1 MDASTPNRLSIKKD
15 CFWGG
20 ERREISNQ
28 NPNPNP
34 NPNPLQ
40 SYGGRRRGKGLLVV
54 VVCGWRF
61 FCYLFFGFLLVS
73 CFPPSFVSA
82 SPPTAIFGTSPP
94 PINPG
99 RTGGVVVVVVISVS
113 VVVLV
118 SVMAI
123 FGCLR
128 MKARRRA
135 VVEGEGVEV
144 VVAGEGEKGS
154 AAAAV
159 AVRRFSREEVGR
171 LAANFAR
178 SRVIAYGGFSTVYL
192 GKFTDST
199 LAAMKIIDGS
209 SERLQRIF
217 RQELEILLKIR
228 HDNIVKI
235 LGFSED
241 EEQGALVLEYVSN
254 GTLHDKL
261 HSSKTSHL
269 LPWKN
274 RITIAVQLAGALDYL
289 HEHCDLQIVHGDL
302 KAANILLDSRLN
314 CKLCDF
320 GSAKMGFSS
329 TVLPPSSRRMVQMIG
344 SPGYA
349 DPHFLRTGIASK
361 KNDIYS
367 YGVILLELITGLEAL
382 SPDNN
387 VRLIS
392 KVGPVLKDASKV
404 AGMVDRRL
412 AGEYELEEAMA
423 MASLAALCL
432 SDPPSLRPSA
442 SDIIQTMK
450 NCVSSVTFPS
460 STDKML

>member
-1 MDASTPNRLSIKKD
+1 MDASTPNKLSIKKD
-15 CFWGG
+15 YFGR
-20 ERREISNQ
+20 ERREISN
-28 NPNPNP
+28 PN
-34 NPNPLQ
+34 LLKG
-40 SYGGRRRGKGLLVV
+40 YGYGRRRSGKGLVF
-54 VVCGWRF
+54 VCGWRLF
-61 FCYLFFGFLLVS
+61 PHFFFGFLLVS

-82 SPPTAIFGTSPP
+82 SPPTAIFGTAPP
-94 PINPG
+94 PINPV
-99 RTGGVVVVVVISVS
+99 RTGGFDRGVVIVVVSVS
-113 VVVLV
+113 VLILV
-118 SVMAI
+118 CVMAI
-123 FGCLR
+123 FACLR
-128 MKARRRA
+128 VKARRRRA
-135 VVEGEGVEV
+135 AVEGEGVEV
-144 VVAGEGEKGS
+144 VVAGEPEK

-159 AVRRFSREEVGR
+159 AVRRFSREEVER

-192 GKFTDST
+192 GKFSDSMP
-199 LAAMKIIDGS
+199 AAMKIVDGS

-228 HDNIVKI
+228 HDNIVRI

-241 EEQGALVLEYVSN
+241 AENGALVLEYISN

-261 HSSKTSHL
+261 HNSKTSHH

-274 RITIAVQLAGALDYL
+274 RITIAFQLAQALDYL
-289 HEHCDLQIVHGDL
+289 HDHCDLQIVHGDL
-302 KAANILLDSRLN
+302 KASNILLDSRLN

-329 TVLPPSSRRMVQMIG
+329 TVLPPSSRGRMVQMIG

-367 YGVILLELITGLEAL
+367 FGVILLELITGLEAL
-382 SPDNN
+382 SSDNN

-392 KVGPVLKDASKV
+392 KVGPVLKDVSKV
-404 AGMVDRRL
+404 VGMVDRRL
-412 AGEYELEEAMA
+412 AGEYEVEEAMA
-423 MASLAALCL
+423 MASLAGLCL

-442 SDIIQTMK
+442 SDIIETMK
-450 NCVSSVTFPS
+450 NCVSSVAFPS